1 MESLQND
8 QIERRENPRINLE
21 TKISI
26 RTSKTEPLMLG
37 WVQNISRGGFKLR
50 ADNPLI
56 TKDILRVGKE
66 IFFETYEDFFRLK
79 GKGEIIWAS
88 ERENEAGVKFDELDQ
103 KGKNFLENFLR
114 MF

>member
-1 MESLQND
+1 MESSDNG

-26 RTSKTEPLMLG
+26 RTSISEPSILG
-37 WVQNISRGGFKLR
+37 WVQNISLGGFKLKT
-50 ADNPLI
+50 DNPMI
-56 TKDILRVGKE
+56 TKDIFCAGKE
-66 IFFETYEDFFRLK
+66 IYFETYEDFFNLK

-88 ERENEAGVKFDELDQ
+88 ERDNEVGVKFFELDQ
-103 KGKNFLENFLR
+103 KGKHFLDNFLR

>member
-1 MESLQND
+1 METYQNS
-8 QIERRENPRINLE
+8 QFERRENPRINLE

-26 RTSKTEPLMLG
+26 RTSEMEPLILG

-50 ADNPLI
+50 ADNPLT
-56 TKDILRVGKE
+56 TKDVFRTGKE

-88 ERENEAGVKFDELDQ
+88 EKENEAGVRFDDLDQ
-103 KGKNFLENFLR
+103 KGKHFLENFLR

>member
-1 MESLQND
+1 MESTENSQL
-8 QIERRENPRINLE
+8 ERRENPRINLE

-26 RTSKTEPLMLG
+26 RTSGMEPLALG
-37 WVQNISRGGFKLR
+37 WVQNISRGGFKLK

-56 TKDILRVGKE
+56 TKDIFCAGKE

-103 KGKNFLENFLR
+103 KGRHFLENFLR